1 MLIYDMDTTA
11 LLPLISAA
19 YSGARI
25 ISRDSD
31 EIRVKKLPSG
41 PLYFPD
47 YFGQWLGREKLC
59 ERWWKQSAMSQCL
72 FDGRLA
78 RIYHPYVIQEDGQK
92 DKWEIRD
99 SAPKQT
105 KLHRNAALISWS
117 QSLQGTMTL
126 MNEALSIASLPRT
139 LTLHPPSCPLL
150 RDPWSRNCWFSLVNV
165 YFYLKYQASGP
176 ELRKGPEI
184 QLSQGL
190 YAHYSTLTMSIV
202 MALSQGFVPTR
213 VPETDASRMLPIIVC
228 NRL

>member
-78 RIYHPYVIQEDGQK
+78 GMYHPHVIQENGQK
-92 DKWEIRD
+92 DKWGIRD

-105 KLHRNAALISWS
+105 KLQRDAALISWS
-117 QSLQGTMTL
+117 QSLQGTMKL
-126 MNEALSIASLPRT
+126 MNEALSIASLTRT

-165 YFYLKYQASGP
+165 YFYLKYQV
-176 ELRKGPEI
+176 RKGREI
-184 QLSQGL
+184 QPSQRL
-190 YAHYSTLTMSIV
+190 YAHYSTFTMSIV
-202 MALSQGFVPTR
+202 MALSQGFLPTR
-213 VPETDASRMLPIIVC
+213 APGTDASRMLPIILC
-228 NRL
+228 TPL